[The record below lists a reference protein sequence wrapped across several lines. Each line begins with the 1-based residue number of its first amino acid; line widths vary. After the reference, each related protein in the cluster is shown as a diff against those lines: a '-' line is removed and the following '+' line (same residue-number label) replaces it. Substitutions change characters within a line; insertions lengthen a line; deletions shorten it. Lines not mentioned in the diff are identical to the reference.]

1 MKKTSPIIAQ
11 TGSDKS
17 PAPIPGELCPDKM
30 ALLIQV
36 NRRTITR
43 WEKERII
50 SKRGRNFPTVLTIQS
65 VLAYFQ
71 NSNDQ
76 KIRKL
81 RIENDSKQIDLDLKR
96 KNLISLEEQE
106 DWLRATIGL
115 MVIDI
120 LATPSKYAKAF
131 PEIDSIIAQERLNEM
146 AEEIV
151 TNLSKRF
158 THILKNV
165 KDRKAIESE

>member
-17 PAPIPGELCPDKM
+17 PAPIPGELCPDEM

-65 VLAYFQ
+65 VLVYFQ

-81 RIENDSKQIDLDLKR
+81 RIENDSKQTSRFWQPTFCDTEKKLYSKTIMKR
-96 KNLISLEEQE
+96 SPESITGDHVEQWSKRQKNTGKRCRDTYDFMYCE
-106 DWLRATIGL
+106 IGL
-115 MVIDI
+115 RQLV
-120 LATPSKYAKAF
+120 
-131 PEIDSIIAQERLNEM
+131 
-146 AEEIV
+146 
-151 TNLSKRF
+151 
-158 THILKNV
+158 
-165 KDRKAIESE
+165 

>member
-1 MKKTSPIIAQ
+1 MKKTSPILAP

-17 PAPIPGELCPDKM
+17 PAPIPGELCPDEM
-30 ALLIQV
+30 SLLIQV

-76 KIRKL
+76 KIRKP
-81 RIENDSKQIDLDLKR
+81 
-96 KNLISLEEQE
+96 
-106 DWLRATIGL
+106 TIKG
-115 MVIDI
+115 
-120 LATPSKYAKAF
+120 
-131 PEIDSIIAQERLNEM
+131 Q
-146 AEEIV
+146 
-151 TNLSKRF
+151 
-158 THILKNV
+158 
-165 KDRKAIESE
+165 